1 VGIWQIPGYLEEM
14 GGILHVEGVN
24 VIDLAE
30 QYGTPLFIFSEAR
43 IRHNVQEIKS
53 AFQHPLMKTRVFYA
67 SKANSNL
74 AVLQIIRDAGLDVEV
89 NSGGELYKAL
99 KVGFRPDQ
107 IIFNGVAKTEGE
119 ISEAVERQ
127 IFCIN
132 VESFYEL
139 EQILRMARSLGTR
152 ANIALRMVPEVEIG
166 TYGGIG
172 TGTHATKFGISE
184 DELLDSCREALRHPE
199 HLSLIG
205 LHMHIGAQ
213 IFNPEKYRA
222 GFKALLTKAAA
233 LYEATGHWVSHLNMG
248 GGLPVSFI
256 KEGDEYLGQMMI
268 SDPGHQFGNVYAMM
282 RADTSPKDIAKATIG
297 QLEDGKFSQMLDS
310 IGEGFRKVLPD
321 ICIILEP
328 GTRVVADTAV
338 LLTTVQNY
346 KERRTKGDTWLLLD
360 AGFNTLLDACVH
372 NWYFHAIAANKT
384 NSRAERPY
392 KLAGPLC
399 DSGDV
404 YHDSEGLGRLP
415 DYRMLPDEMKPGD
428 VIAFLDVGAYTLEQM
443 CQYNGQPRAAAFLI
457 RQGGGVQVIRRRE
470 TCEDLVSYDVSLSLN
485 LAPHQK

>member
-1 VGIWQIPGYLEEM
+1 MGEWQNPGYLEEI
-14 GGILHVEGVN
+14 GGILHVDGVN

-43 IRHNVQEIKS
+43 IRHNVEEIKS

-74 AVLQIIRDAGLDVEV
+74 AVLQIIKDAGLDVEV

-99 KVGFRPDQ
+99 MVGFRPDQ
-107 IIFNGVAKTEGE
+107 IIFNGVAKTERE

-132 VESFYEL
+132 VESSYEL
-139 EQILRMARSLGTR
+139 DQIVRIARSLGTR
-152 ANIALRMVPEVEIG
+152 ANIALRTVPEVKIG
-166 TYGGIG
+166 TYGSLE
-172 TGTHATKFGISE
+172 TGTHAKKFGISE
-184 DELLDSCREALRHPE
+184 DELLDSYREALRHPE
-199 HLSLIG
+199 HLALIG

-213 IFNPEKYRA
+213 IINPEKYKA
-222 GFKALLTKAAA
+222 GFRALLTKAAT
-233 LYEATGHWVSHLNMG
+233 LYEATGHWVSHLNIG
-248 GGLPVSFI
+248 GGLPVPFI
-256 KEGDEYLGQMMI
+256 KKGDKYLSQMII
-268 SDPGHQFGNVYAMM
+268 SDPSHQLGNVYGMLK
-282 RADTSPKDIAKATIG
+282 ADTSLEDIAQATIG

-310 IGEGFRKVLPD
+310 IGEGFQRVLSD

-346 KERRTKGDTWLLLD
+346 KKRRTTGDTWLLLD
-360 AGFNTLLDACVH
+360 AGFNTLLDILAY
-372 NWYFHAIAANKT
+372 NWYFHAIAANKADG
-384 NSRAERPY
+384 RAERPY

-399 DSGDV
+399 DSGDI

-428 VIAFLDVGAYTLEQM
+428 LIAFLDVGAYTLEQM
-443 CQYNGQPRAAAFLI
+443 CQYNGQPRAAALLI
-457 RQGGGVQVIRRRE
+457 RQHGNVQVIRRRD
-470 TCEDLVSYDVSLSLN
+470 TYEDLVSHDVLVS
-485 LAPHQK
+485 